1 MEQPIDEKAGAA
13 SSEISRRELL
23 HKSLSIVGWGS
34 LLALTGA
41 GAVETVRFFSPT
53 VVFHPPSTF
62 EVGTIDDFSFSA
74 DPDAYGVVFVEPR
87 WKKEQR
93 FFVVRETSRI
103 YALFARCTHLGCT
116 INWFPGLK
124 IYKCP
129 CHGSQFYSN
138 GVNFAGPA
146 PRPLDRLKIYTNT
159 QGNIVV
165 DTSQVY
171 TLAEYEKQQMFIPVG
186 QEAGS
191 V

>member
-1 MEQPIDEKAGAA
+1 MEAGSTAGEKGRDL
-13 SSEISRRELL
+13 SLELSRRELL
-23 HKSLSIVGWGS
+23 QKSLSVIGWGS

-41 GAVETVRFFSPT
+41 GAIETVRFFSPT

-62 EVGTIDDFSFSA
+62 EVGTIDDFSSAA

-93 FFVVRETSRI
+93 FFVIRETSRI
-103 YALFARCTHLGCT
+103 YAIFARCTHLGCT
-116 INWFPGLK
+116 INWFPGLD

-129 CHGSQFYSN
+129 CHGSQFHSN

-146 PRPLDRLKIYTNT
+146 PRPLDRLKIFMNT
-159 QGNIVV
+159 RGNIVV
-165 DTSQVY
+165 DTSQIY
-171 TLAEYEKQQMFIPVG
+171 SIEEFEKQEMFIRV
-186 QEAGS
+186 